1 MHPTDDVVSAD
12 LLDAAGTARAV
23 AGSAVAYLVA
33 RLKYDTRT
41 WQEEWPV
48 VMRNAIDA
56 CKDDRKH

>member
-33 RLKYDTRT
+33 RLKYGPVRT
-41 WQEEWPV
+41 V
-48 VMRNAIDA
+48 VWEGWGCEASPYPDQ
-56 CKDDRKH
+56 